1 MKKGTF
7 APGSKVLMADG
18 TEKEIETIVVGD
30 SVYTYNISTNEL
42 EAGTVTAIK
51 AMTHGNMII
60 YQLNNS
66 KSLTCSFEQ
75 PIYTLDFVI
84 KSWSPE
90 ETALSHENAFE
101 CEQFRCL
108 DLLFDA
114 DTKLF
119 DVETSVIDI
128 DWSKEDKMSHL
139 IEVDKNDNYFV
150 EKILVRA

>member
-90 ETALSHENAFE
+90 ETTLF
-101 CEQFRCL
+101 FL
-108 DLLFDA
+108 PTLYLLPGH
-114 DTKLF
+114 TP
-119 DVETSVIDI
+119 VI
-128 DWSKEDKMSHL
+128 SL
-139 IEVDKNDNYFV
+139 
-150 EKILVRA
+150 